1 MTKQEFWNAYFAMN
15 PKFADENAK
24 ITLTGRGLKKLFE
37 KTYYKDYEK
46 GKNVGAFNS
55 PTSSTSSDPFGLF
68 RRF

>member
-1 MTKQEFWNAYFAMN
+1 MTKQELWDAYVAKN
-15 PKFADENAK
+15 PKFADENAE

-37 KTYYKDYEK
+37 QTYDKGYEK

-55 PTSSTSSDPFGLF
+55 PASSTSSDPFGLF